1 MVRSLLAISLTFSA
15 LVYTTTSL
23 RSAEPSA
30 ADETK
35 YTLRY
40 KFQAGEDCVWKV
52 EHKARVRTTVS
63 GTTQTAD
70 TTSISA
76 KRWKISD
83 VKPDGAFSLVHSV
96 DYVDMRQQ
104 MSDRDEERYDSR
116 EGTKPGPGFGDVAK
130 AVATPLTIATLDAR
144 GKVLKRE
151 EKQSQPNANK
161 GQMTVEL
168 PEEPVA
174 IGKSWNQP
182 FDIDVTVKDGAMKR
196 IKAQQHYVLEA
207 VENGLATIRVETQ
220 WLTPNR
226 TPEIEAQLIQRDTS
240 GTVKFD
246 IAAGKVVF
254 QQVDIDR
261 NVIGFQGDASSM
273 HYTTRFTEELL
284 PAAEAKTAAKPK
296 KAK

>member
-1 MVRSLLAISLTFSA
+1 MTAFLAAIFCTPSLALADGDT
-15 LVYTTTSL
+15 
-23 RSAEPSA
+23 
-30 ADETK
+30 

-40 KFQAGEDCVWKV
+40 KFAPKENVVWKV
-52 EHKARVRTTVS
+52 EHRARVRTTVS
-63 GTTQTAD
+63 GSTQTAE

-76 KRWKISD
+76 KRWQIGD
-83 VKPDGAFSLVHSV
+83 VKPDGSFTFTHSV

-104 MSDRDEERYDSR
+104 MSDREEERYDSR
-116 EGTKPGPGFGDVAK
+116 AGGKPGPGFGDVAK
-130 AVATPLTIATLDAR
+130 AVAVPLTIATLDAR

-168 PEEPVA
+168 PEKPVA
-174 IGKSWNQP
+174 VGESWDQP
-182 FDIDVTVKDGAMKR
+182 FEIDVTVKDGGMKR
-196 IKAQQHYVLEA
+196 IKAQQHYTLES
-207 VENGLATIRVETQ
+207 VEGNLATIRVETQ

-226 TPEIEAQLIQRDTS
+226 DPAMEAQLIQRDTS
-240 GTVKFD
+240 GTVRFD
-246 IAAGKVVF
+246 IAAGRVVW

-261 NVIGFQGDASSM
+261 NVVGFQGDASSM

-284 PAAEAKTAAKPK
+284 PAEIKSAARPK

>member
-1 MVRSLLAISLTFSA
+1 MYRSRSTILAATAWLCLAPITA
-15 LVYTTTSL
+15 L
-23 RSAEPSA
+23 AEG
-30 ADETK
+30 ET

-40 KFQAGEDCVWKV
+40 KFQPKENVVWKV
-52 EHKARVRTTVS
+52 EHRARVRTTVS
-63 GTTQTAD
+63 GTTQTAE

-76 KRWKISD
+76 KRWQVSD
-83 VKPDGAFSLVHSV
+83 VKPDGTFSFTHSV

-104 MSDRDEERYDSR
+104 MSDREEEHFDSR
-116 EGTKPGPGFGDVAK
+116 TGEKPGPGFGDVAK
-130 AVATPLTIATLDAR
+130 AVAVPLTIATLDGR

-168 PEEPVA
+168 PEQAVSV
-174 IGKSWNQP
+174 GDSWDQP
-182 FDIDVTVKDGAMKR
+182 FEIDVSIPDAGMKR
-196 IKAQQHYVLEA
+196 IKAQQHYTLESVA
-207 VENGLATIRVETQ
+207 SNLATIRVETQ

-226 TPEIEAQLIQRDTS
+226 DAAMEAQLIQRDTS
-240 GTVKFD
+240 GTVRFD
-246 IAAGKVVF
+246 IAAGRVVW

-261 NVIGFQGDASSM
+261 NVVGFQGSASSM

-284 PAAEAKTAAKPK
+284 PAESKTAAKSK